1 MSKIVR
7 TPTRAEGGLTPEEEI
22 KMKAHAELWINR
34 AMRTDPIEPD
44 KIVPAIKSLY
54 TVSGLKEPRVVIV
67 PSPRVMAFA
76 GGFASAIWWMR
87 KNPGNPFATRAA
99 TDATTD
105 AATYVATYV
114 ATRAATTYVA
124 TRAATDAATDD
135 ATADATSAA
144 TRAATADATA
154 DAATDATA
162 DATAD
167 ATYAATR
174 AATADATYAATRAAT
189 AAATYAATAATY
201 AATRAKFD
209 RTVKFFLA
217 CAARWY
223 GPYQGGN
230 MGAFYDCYLTAG
242 RDVLGLQLP
251 AHENYSAWE
260 QCAIHGGFRWM
271 HEEFCMV
278 SDFPEILKKDD
289 QNRPHAE
296 GGPSHR
302 WRDGWELYFW
312 HGVKVTRQ
320 IIMAPETIT
329 IDQVRKEEN
338 AEVRRMMIERMG
350 WDRFCAMAELKVI
363 HRDTLTANFP
373 ALPVS
378 ETVHADMRAIT
389 SYRQGSEVAELL
401 ESSEFKD
408 FDDRPLKFVR
418 VTDPSTGENYVLRVW
433 PENKRAYEAI
443 AQTFG
448 MTETEYRESI
458 ATHS

>member
-1 MSKIVR
+1 MRHLFGDASNNAMKGKDSMNKIVR

-22 KMKAHAELWINR
+22 KMKAHVDLWITR
-34 AMRTDPIEPD
+34 AMRTDPIEAD
-44 KIVPAIKSLY
+44 RIVPAIKSLY
-54 TVSGLKEPRVVIV
+54 AVSGLKEPRVVIV

-87 KNPGNPFATRAA
+87 KNPGNIFSYA
-99 TDATTD
+99 
-105 AATYVATYV
+105 
-114 ATRAATTYVA
+114 
-124 TRAATDAATDD
+124 
-135 ATADATSAA
+135 
-144 TRAATADATA
+144 
-154 DAATDATA
+154 
-162 DATAD
+162 
-167 ATYAATR
+167 ATYAATH
-174 AATADATYAATRAAT
+174 AATHAATYAATTAATDAAT
-189 AAATYAATAATY
+189 AAATYAATDDATYAATHAATDAATRAATYAATHAATY
-201 AATRAKFD
+201 AATRAADDK
-209 RTVKFFLA
+209 RLTRIVRFFLG

-230 MGAFYDCYLTAG
+230 MWPSYDCYLTAG
-242 RDVLGLQLP
+242 RDVLGLKLP
-251 AHENYSAWE
+251 AHEKYQAWE

-302 WRDGWELYFW
+302 WRDGWEIYFW
-312 HGVKVTRQ
+312 HGVKVSRQ
-320 IIMAPETIT
+320 IIMAPETLT

-338 AEVRRMMIERMG
+338 AEVRRVMIERMG
-350 WDRFCAMAELKVI
+350 WERFCNMAELKVI

-389 SYRQGSEVAELL
+389 SYRQGTEVAELL

-433 PENKRAYEAI
+433 PQNERAYEAI